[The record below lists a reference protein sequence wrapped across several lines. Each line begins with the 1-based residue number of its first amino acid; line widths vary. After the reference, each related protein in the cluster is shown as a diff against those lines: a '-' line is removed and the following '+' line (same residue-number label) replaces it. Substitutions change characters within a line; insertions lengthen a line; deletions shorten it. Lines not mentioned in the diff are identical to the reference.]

1 MKKLHKF
8 SFFVCVFVFFSC
20 AASNI
25 QKGERVVLNKM
36 IEGKYFLDTKKHQRS
51 KESFLFVAQEINRVW
66 NKPEESKKVRQFW
79 LKKESNR
86 LKESH
91 TKEVWYFII

>member
-51 KESFLFVAQEINRVW
+51 KERKIYERSMVFYYLVW
-66 NKPEESKKVRQFW
+66 QRTSIF
-79 LKKESNR
+79 
-86 LKESH
+86 
-91 TKEVWYFII
+91 

>member
-66 NKPEESKKVRQFW
+66 NKPEESKKVRQFLEDW
-79 LKKESNR
+79 FYLRLFYSSNI
-86 LKESH
+86 
-91 TKEVWYFII
+91 VPFCQ